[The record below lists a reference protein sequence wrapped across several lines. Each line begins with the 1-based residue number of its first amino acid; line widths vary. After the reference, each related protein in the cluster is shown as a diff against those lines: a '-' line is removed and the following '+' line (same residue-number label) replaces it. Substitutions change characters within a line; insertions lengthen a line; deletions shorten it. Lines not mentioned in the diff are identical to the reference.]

1 MFCVEC
7 GKEGKTYDSLC
18 AKCFLSRNTFTEID
32 DHIDLI
38 RCSHCLEFLIDGEW
52 ASFDTMDEAV
62 ADIAVRSMKVRGRA
76 SVESVEVGVK
86 PLDRNNYEATIK
98 VVVEVEDLKKA
109 ENLAATIRVKSASC
123 PKCSKIMGSYFES
136 IIQVRTRGRS
146 MSDEEKDSI
155 LNEIEDIVER
165 ASEDNRD
172 LFISKLEE
180 LHGGFDVYL
189 SSNSLG
195 RSISRELAAAH
206 GAETKES
213 SSLVGKKEGKDVYRI
228 TFLVRLPAYQLHDVI
243 SYGGELYFVEAI
255 SSSSTRLR
263 GLIRHQQLT
272 LPNSN
277 LEKAKVQARE
287 SDLLE
292 AVVVSETEGELQV
305 LHPITYHTFEMK
317 RPLGFRTQ
325 GDTVLAFSHDGE
337 LYLIPH

>member
-18 AKCFLSRNTFTEID
+18 AQCFLSRNRFTEID
-32 DHIDLI
+32 DHIDLT
-38 RCSHCLEFLIDGEW
+38 RCSHCLEFLIDGDW
-52 ASFDTMDEAV
+52 ASFNTMEEAV
-62 ADIAVRSMKVRGRA
+62 ADIAVRSIKVRDRA
-76 SVESVEVGVK
+76 SVESIEVDVR
-86 PLDRNNYEATIK
+86 PLDRNNYEAAMG

-109 ENLAATIRVKSASC
+109 ENLVATIRVKGASC

-136 IIQVRTRGRS
+136 IIQVRTRDRS
-146 MSDEEKDSI
+146 MSDEEKDAI
-155 LNEIEDIVER
+155 LSEIEEIVER

-172 LFISKLEE
+172 LFISRLEE

-189 SSNSLG
+189 SSNNLG

-228 TFLVRLPAYQLHDVI
+228 TFLVRLPAYRLHDVI
-243 SYGGELYFVEAI
+243 SYEGEMYFVEAV
-255 SSSSTRLR
+255 SSGSTRLR
-263 GLIRHQQLT
+263 DLIRHQQLT
-272 LPNSN
+272 LPNSD
-277 LEKAKVQARE
+277 LEKAKVRARE
-287 SDLLE
+287 SDILE
-292 AVVVSETEGELQV
+292 AVVVSESEGELQV
-305 LHPITYHTFEMK
+305 LHPITYRTVEVK

-325 GDTVLAFSHDGE
+325 GDTVRVFSHEGE